1 MFQLLITYAREMRSW
16 NFKGTGKVDHRPHP
30 MVNVPELLF
39 VFYVYCTARQ
49 SSHGYS
55 GKNEPHCKFNAN
67 ACLQVKCNSKRVSY
81 VGLDQMRAIIDEY
94 GPEFSS
100 GDRDLPPT
108 ASANSIRRRFHCWN
122 PGFHFAFFYCS
133 FQNRWVPYL
142 GVMGEKRRR
151 WRMRKWWKTALRE
164 SHKLPLP
171 NTDKTNPA
179 PVPGCLEDVC

>member
-1 MFQLLITYAREMRSW
+1 
-16 NFKGTGKVDHRPHP
+16 

-55 GKNEPHCKFNAN
+55 RKNEPHHKFNAN

-81 VGLDQMRAIIDEY
+81 VAIDQMHAIIDEY

-108 ASANSIRRRFHCWN
+108 ASANSIRWRFHCWN

-142 GVMGEKRRR
+142 GVMGKNGDSGGCGNGGKRRFESPTNCHR
-151 WRMRKWWKTALRE
+151 PTQTKLTQHLCQDAL
-164 SHKLPLP
+164 KMYV
-171 NTDKTNPA
+171 NI
-179 PVPGCLEDVC
+179 